1 MTDAV
6 DIRCPACN
14 RWLAKVSEYGLT
26 VCPNCGWEIEVRSKA
41 KRQEREHR
49 PRTSTKG

>member
-41 KRQEREHR
+41 KRQERAK
-49 PRTSTKG
+49 SDTKG